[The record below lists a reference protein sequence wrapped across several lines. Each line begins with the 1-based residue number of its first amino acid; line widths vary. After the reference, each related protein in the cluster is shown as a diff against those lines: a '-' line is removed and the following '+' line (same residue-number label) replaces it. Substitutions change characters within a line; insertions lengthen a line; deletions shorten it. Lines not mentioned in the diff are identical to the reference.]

1 MDAAKK
7 DLPETT
13 SGALRYIDKAAIQ
26 RAMSAVSTCQAIS
39 IGLPIVH
46 GKGPV
51 APMRQ
56 PPQHYMRRDGGDYS
70 SGHHIEKEGFGHS
83 DDVIILGTH
92 GTTHV
97 DALCHVFC
105 DGKMFGDLPATDV
118 GSTGANK
125 LGAETIPPI
134 VTRAVV
140 IDAVP
145 ADKPWLDP
153 SEPMFAS
160 QLQALI
166 DDAGITPEPGD
177 ALIVRTGSVEAY
189 RAGHDTGWS
198 WPGLAKDCVE
208 WVRQHKFSIIG
219 ADNVAVEVGPSGI
232 PGEALPL
239 HVNLMKGDG
248 VLFLE
253 LLDLEQVKGRV
264 CLAMLTLNPLRIVGG
279 TASPV
284 APMLMF

>member
-1 MDAAKK
+1 M
-7 DLPETT
+7 E
-13 SGALRYIDKAAIQ
+13 
-26 RAMSAVSTCQAIS
+26 
-39 IGLPIVH
+39 
-46 GKGPV
+46 
-51 APMRQ
+51 
-56 PPQHYMRRDGGDYS
+56 
-70 SGHHIEKEGFGHS
+70 
-83 DDVIILGTH
+83 VIILGTH

-153 SEPMFAS
+153 SEPIFAS